1 MLSIQN
7 KIRMKIDILI
17 EFHHISFVF
26 YKQINDKKVQI
37 GFKAPIAK

>member
-17 EFHHISFVF
+17 EFLPYFIHF